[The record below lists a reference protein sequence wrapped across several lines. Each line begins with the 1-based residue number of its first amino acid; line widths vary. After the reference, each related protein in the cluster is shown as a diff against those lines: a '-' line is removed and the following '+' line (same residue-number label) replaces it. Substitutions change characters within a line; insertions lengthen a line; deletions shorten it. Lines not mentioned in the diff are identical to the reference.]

1 MAESSAHMEYVNL
14 LNTFV
19 ETLVPSKYIPLI
31 YLDNPDRPL
40 KPPRTTNNFTPDLF
54 YSNEG
59 LLVIGE
65 AKTAEDVDR
74 AHSIDQYEDYYHDA
88 INYDG
93 KALIV
98 LCVPWH
104 RMSTVKNIMRR
115 IKKKYDKAID
125 VYVISELNAEK
136 I

>member
-14 LNTFV
+14 LSAFV

-31 YLDNPDRPL
+31 YLDNPESPL

-74 AHSIDQYEDYYHDA
+74 AHSINQYEDYYNDA
-88 INYDG
+88 INFDG
-93 KALIV
+93 KAIIV

-115 IKKKYDKAID
+115 IKKKYDKTID

-136 I
+136 L